1 MSPSNACAKGHK
13 IPSPVMMSLIFNNI
27 KQLKL
32 KVGNSDTRP
41 GILDTHEGEKRPP
54 TSFNLKQNG
63 CNLAIIRTLKTL
75 YSSGNYVQILE
86 KSFNLCGE
94 WLHRTCPAFKSRCS
108 IHFFRMY
115 MNISTSFELFRGGNS
130 AKDFVCFGR
139 N

>member
-1 MSPSNACAKGHK
+1 
-13 IPSPVMMSLIFNNI
+13 MMSFISNDI
-27 KQLKL
+27 EQLKS
-32 KVGNSDTRP
+32 KDGDSDTRP

-63 CNLAIIRTLKTL
+63 CNLAIGTLKTL
-75 YSSGNYVQILE
+75 YSSGNYLQILE

-94 WLHRTCPAFKSRCS
+94 WLRRTCPHSRA
-108 IHFFRMY
+108 IVRFFFRMY
-115 MNISTSFELFRGGNS
+115 MNISKSFELFRGGNS